1 MQKEYTIGVLV
12 ENKSGVL
19 AHIAGLFSGRGFN
32 IESLSVNETLDP
44 TMSQMTIV
52 TRGDEPM
59 LEQINKQLNKL
70 IEVIKVIDYT
80 QGSSDHID
88 RELALIKVAV
98 TEKCR
103 AEILSIIEIFRCK
116 VIDVGKSHYTVEVT
130 GDEDKLDAI
139 IELFRPL
146 GIREIVRSG
155 KVTLQRETRTK

>member
-1 MQKEYTIGVLV
+1 MRRTISVLV
-12 ENKSGVL
+12 DNKPGVL
-19 AHIAGLFSGRGFN
+19 ARVAGLFSGRGFN

-52 TRGDEPM
+52 TGGDERV

-70 IEVIKVIDYT
+70 IDVIKVIDYEK
-80 QGSSDHID
+80 GDESHLD

-103 AEILSIIEIFRCK
+103 AEVLSIIDIFRCK
-116 VIDVGKSHYTVEVT
+116 IIDVGKSHYTIEVT
-130 GDEDKLDAI
+130 GDENKLRAI
-139 IELFRPL
+139 IELLRPL

-155 KVTLQRETRTK
+155 KVTLQRETRLK